1 MKEIIVYGSGCKN
14 CQNWTISQFRPEA
27 TQNLDLM
34 PEQVKEWESDGET
47 CSFKIT
53 GIGKIKMKFTKKEN
67 PSVIEMGPNGKAPLN
82 FSLNINLKK
91 DGDKTVAEG
100 NINAD
105 LNPMLAMMAKRP
117 LENLINE
124 ITTKLQGKF

>member
-1 MKEIIVYGSGCKN
+1 MNIKGKSV
-14 CQNWTISQFRPEA
+14 TINSEPEKVFNFLA
-27 TQNLDLM
+27 DFNNFKDLM

-47 CSFKIT
+47 CSFKIS
-53 GIGKIKMKFTKKEN
+53 GIGKIKMKYTKKEN

-91 DGDKTVAEG
+91 EGDKTVAEG

-124 ITTKLQGKF
+124 ITNKLQGQF

>member
-1 MKEIIVYGSGCKN
+1 MNIKGKSV
-14 CQNWTISQFRPEA
+14 TINSEPEKVFNFLA
-27 TQNLDLM
+27 DFNNFKDLM

-67 PSVIEMGPNGKAPLN
+67 PSVIEMGPNGKDPLN
-82 FSLNINLKK
+82 FLLNINLKK

>member
-1 MKEIIVYGSGCKN
+1 MNIKGKSV
-14 CQNWTISQFRPEA
+14 TINSEPEKVFNFLA
-27 TQNLDLM
+27 DFNNFKDLM

-47 CSFKIT
+47 CSFKIS
-53 GIGKIKMKFTKKEN
+53 GIGKIKMKYTKKEN